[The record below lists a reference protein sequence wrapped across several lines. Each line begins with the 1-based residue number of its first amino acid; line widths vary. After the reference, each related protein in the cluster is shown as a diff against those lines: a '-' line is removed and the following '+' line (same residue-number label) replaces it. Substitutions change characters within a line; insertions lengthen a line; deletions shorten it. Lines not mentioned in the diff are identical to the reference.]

1 MQESRAIAIDGPVAL
16 GKTVVGRLL
25 ARRLGFRFLDTG
37 VMYRAVT
44 LAALERAMPL
54 EDDAALARLAQ
65 EIAIE
70 VLETD
75 TGRDVLVDG
84 ADVTGR
90 LRTPDVEH
98 GASVVSQVQGV
109 REALVRKQQALTSEG
124 RWVVV
129 GRDIGT
135 VVLPDAEVKVFLEA
149 SVEERARRRYQ
160 ELSAKE
166 ACVDPDVVRSELE
179 ERDRRDTHRAHS
191 PLRAAPDARRVVTD
205 GLTVEQVVDHILT
218 LVSAEARRG

>member
-1 MQESRAIAIDGPVAL
+1 MQERRAIAIDGPAAV

-25 ARRLGFRFLDTG
+25 AQRLGFRFLDTG

-44 LAALERAMPL
+44 LAALERATPL
-54 EDDAALARLAQ
+54 EDDAGLTRLAE
-65 EIAIE
+65 EIVIE

-75 TGRDVLVDG
+75 AGNQVMVDG

-98 GASVVSQVQGV
+98 GASVVSQVQDV
-109 REALVRKQQALTSEG
+109 RKALVRKQRAVVDAG

-135 VVLPDAEVKVFLEA
+135 VVLPDAEVKLFLEA

-160 ELSAKE
+160 ELCAQGKS
-166 ACVDPDVVRSELE
+166 VVLDVVRTEME
-179 ERDRRDTHRAHS
+179 ERDRRDIHRAHS

-205 GLTVEQVVDHILT
+205 GLTVEQVVEHVLT
-218 LVSAEARRG
+218 LVGAEASRG

>member
-1 MQESRAIAIDGPVAL
+1 MQERRAIAIDGPVAV

-25 ARRLGFRFLDTG
+25 AQRLGFRFLDTG

-54 EDDAALARLAQ
+54 EDDAGLTRLAE

-75 TGRDVLVDG
+75 AGHQVIVDG

-98 GASVVSQVQGV
+98 GASVVSQVPGV
-109 REALVRKQQALTSEG
+109 REALVRKQRTMANAG

-135 VVLPDAEVKVFLEA
+135 VVLPDVEVKLFLEA
-149 SVEERARRRYQ
+149 SVEERARRRYE
-160 ELSAKE
+160 ELHAKG
-166 ACVDPDVVRSELE
+166 ANVDADVVRSELE
-179 ERDRRDTHRAHS
+179 ERDQRDIHRAHS

-218 LVSAEARRG
+218 IVGAEVRRG

>member
-1 MQESRAIAIDGPVAL
+1 MQERCAIAIDGPVAV

-44 LAALERAMPL
+44 LAALERAVPL
-54 EDDAALARLAQ
+54 EDDAGLVRLAR
-65 EIAIE
+65 EIVIE

-84 ADVTGR
+84 VDVTGR
-90 LRTPDVEH
+90 LRAPDVDH

-109 REALVRKQQALTSEG
+109 REALVRKQRAMADAG

-135 VVLPDAEVKVFLEA
+135 VVLPDAEVKIFLEA

-160 ELSAKE
+160 ELSVKGGS
-166 ACVDPDVVRSELE
+166 VDPDVVRSELE

-191 PLRAAPDARRVVTD
+191 PLRAAPDACRVVTD
-205 GLTVEQVVDHILT
+205 GLTVEQVVEHILT
-218 LVSAEARRG
+218 LVGAEVRRG

>member
-1 MQESRAIAIDGPVAL
+1 MQERSAIAIDGPGAV

-37 VMYRAVT
+37 IMYRAVT
-44 LAALERAMPL
+44 LAALERAVPL
-54 EDDAALARLAQ
+54 EDDAALARLA
-65 EIAIE
+65 EEVAIE

-75 TGRDVLVDG
+75 AGHQVLVDRE
-84 ADVTGR
+84 DVTGR

-109 REALVRKQQALTSEG
+109 RKALVRKQRAMADVG

-135 VVLPDAEVKVFLEA
+135 VVLPDAEVKLFLEA
-149 SVEERARRRYQ
+149 SVEERAHRRYQ
-160 ELSAKE
+160 ELCAQEES
-166 ACVDPDVVRSELE
+166 VDAEVVRSELE
-179 ERDRRDTHRAHS
+179 ERDRRDTYRAHS

-205 GLTVEQVVDHILT
+205 GLTVEQVVAHILT
-218 LVSAEARRG
+218 LVGAEARCG

>member
-1 MQESRAIAIDGPVAL
+1 MQERRSIAIDGPVAV

-44 LAALERAMPL
+44 LAALETAMPL
-54 EDDAALARLAQ
+54 EDDAGLTRLAE

-75 TGRDVLVDG
+75 AGHQVIVDG

-98 GASVVSQVQGV
+98 GASVVSQVSGV
-109 REALVRKQQALTSEG
+109 RQALVRKQRAMANAG

-135 VVLPDAEVKVFLEA
+135 VVLPDVEVKLFLEA
-149 SVEERARRRYQ
+149 SVEERARRRYE
-160 ELSAKE
+160 ELHAKG
-166 ACVDPDVVRSELE
+166 ANVDADVVRSELE
-179 ERDRRDTHRAHS
+179 ERDQRDIHRAHS

-218 LVSAEARRG
+218 IVGTEARRG

>member
-1 MQESRAIAIDGPVAL
+1 MQERRAIAIDGPVAV

-44 LAALERAMPL
+44 LAALERAVPL
-54 EDDAALARLAQ
+54 EDDAGLTRLAE

-75 TGRDVLVDG
+75 AGHQVIVDG

-98 GASVVSQVQGV
+98 GASVVSQVPGV
-109 REALVRKQQALTSEG
+109 REALVRKQRAMADAG
-124 RWVVV
+124 WWVVV

-135 VVLPDAEVKVFLEA
+135 VVLPDVEVKLFLEA
-149 SVEERARRRYQ
+149 SVEERARRRYE
-160 ELSAKE
+160 ELHAKG
-166 ACVDPDVVRSELE
+166 ANVDADVVRSELV
-179 ERDRRDTHRAHS
+179 ERDQRDIHRAHS

-205 GLTVEQVVDHILT
+205 GLTVEQVVDHIIT
-218 LVSAEARRG
+218 IVGAEARRG

>member
-1 MQESRAIAIDGPVAL
+1 MQERRAIAIDGPVAV

-54 EDDAALARLAQ
+54 EDDAGLTRLAE

-75 TGRDVLVDG
+75 AGHQVIVDG

-98 GASVVSQVQGV
+98 GASVVSQVPGV
-109 REALVRKQQALTSEG
+109 REALVRKQRAMADAG

-135 VVLPDAEVKVFLEA
+135 VVLPDVEVKLFLEA
-149 SVEERARRRYQ
+149 SVEERARRRYE
-160 ELSAKE
+160 ELHAKG
-166 ACVDPDVVRSELE
+166 ANVDADVVRSELE
-179 ERDRRDTHRAHS
+179 ERDQRDIHRAHS

-205 GLTVEQVVDHILT
+205 GLTVEQVVDHIIT
-218 LVSAEARRG
+218 IVGAEARRG